1 MAPGPKKPVLIIGFV
16 RKEGLERTLYSLVQ
30 AGSMDIYLAI
40 DGPKNLDQ
48 ASLQTEMVKSAKRIA
63 SNSGVDLRIWQRNQN
78 RGLAVSVITA
88 IDWFFSE
95 VNEGIILEDDLYF
108 NKNFIDFASQALDHF
123 REDHDTWLISGNNF
137 NPKISKVATNSWST
151 YPLIWGWATWKSRW
165 EVMRA
170 ELLSGES
177 LSRMSASRRVKSFWR
192 TAYQRATT
200 GRTDSWAAPLAA
212 VQRANLKFTV
222 VPQFNL
228 VSNIGND
235 ESASHTSEGSAHM
248 NLLIP
253 NKKISHQ
260 FSFLH
265 RKEISEETD
274 IFLEEFIYKISW
286 KNNFSYCAMKLFDWL
301 KFPKKNRKKSLASI
315 LSD

>member
-1 MAPGPKKPVLIIGFV
+1 M
-16 RKEGLERTLYSLVQ
+16 SLVQ
-30 AGSMDIYLAI
+30 AGTKDVYLAI
-40 DGPKNLDQ
+40 DGPKNQDQ
-48 ASLQTEMVKSAKRIA
+48 ASLQREMVLSGEKIALKS
-63 SNSGVDLRIWQRNQN
+63 GMELRIWQRHEN

-108 NKNFIDFASQALDHF
+108 NENFIDFASQALDYF
-123 REDHDTWLISGNNF
+123 REDEDTWLISGNNF
-137 NPKISKVATNSWST
+137 NPKISKFEANSWST
-151 YPLIWGWATWKSRW
+151 YPLIWGWATWKSKW
-165 EVMRA
+165 AVMRT

-177 LSRMSASRRVKSFWR
+177 LSRMTASRRVKSFWG

-212 VQRANLKFTV
+212 VQHANSKFTV

-235 ESASHTSEGSAHM
+235 KSASHTSKGSAHM

-253 NKKISHQ
+253 NTRISHQ
-260 FSFLH
+260 FSFLN

-274 IFLEEFIYKISW
+274 VFLEEFIYKISW
-286 KNNFSYCAMKLFDWL
+286 INNLSYCAMKLFDWL
-301 KFPKKNRKKSLASI
+301 KFPKKNRKKSLACI
-315 LSD
+315 LND